1 MSVEQ
6 DPQAGRASSP
16 VTTMTQT
23 TTVTAGVDWAS
34 EDHAVAIVDEQGRPV
49 ERFSVTH
56 TASGLRRMTTRLLRA
71 GVRQVA
77 IERPDGPV
85 VDALLEAELTV
96 FVIDPK
102 QVKNLRSRYGSA
114 GNKDDRFD
122 AFVLADVLRT
132 DRARLRPLTRDSE
145 QTITLRMA
153 VRARQDLVHA
163 RIAMANQLRAH
174 LQTTLP
180 GAIGLFR
187 DIDSAITLRF
197 LVRFP
202 TQDKVDWLSRTR
214 LGNWLR
220 SIGYNHL
227 VNLDRLWE
235 HLHDAPRGTTGVQGA
250 ARAEI
255 TLALVAA
262 LTALKAQIK
271 ALEKQIA
278 DQLTAHPDAAIFTSL
293 PKAGTVRAARL
304 LAEIGDA
311 RGRFPTPE
319 ALACLA
325 GATPSTKQSGKV
337 KVVTFRWAVDKQLRG
352 AVIDFAGDFPPR
364 QRLGRRSLRQS
375 PSTRSRP
382 SPRDPH
388 PGPSLAPHH
397 LALLARPS
405 PLRPRQTQRPP
416 TSPTPSGLT
425 QGYSCR
431 WAMARRWGTL
441 TSTT

>member
-6 DPQAGRASSP
+6 DVGNRRAAAR
-16 VTTMTQT
+16 VTPR
-23 TTVTAGVDWAS
+23 VTAGIDWAS
-34 EDHAVAIVDEQGRPV
+34 EEHAVAVVDDQGRPV
-49 ERFSVTH
+49 DRFCIAH
-56 TASGLRRMTTRLLRA
+56 TGPDLRRLIARLRRW
-71 GVRQVA
+71 GVTEVS

-102 QVKNLRSRYGSA
+102 QIKNMRGRYGSA

-122 AFVLADVLRT
+122 AYVLADVLRT
-132 DRARLRPLTRDSE
+132 DRARIRPLTRDSE
-145 QTITLRMA
+145 QTITLRMT

-163 RIAMANQLRAH
+163 RVAMANQLRAH

-197 LVRFP
+197 LTRFP
-202 TQDKVDWLSRTR
+202 SQDKADWLSRIR

-220 SIGYNHL
+220 SIGYNHQA
-227 VNLDRLWE
+227 NLDRLWA
-235 HLHDAPRGTTGVQGA
+235 HLRDAPRGTTGPQAA

-255 TLALVAA
+255 TLALVAG
-262 LTALKAQIK
+262 LSSLRTQIK
-271 ALEKQIA
+271 ALEQQIA
-278 DQLTAHPDAAIFTSL
+278 DQLAAHPDAAVFTSL
-293 PKAGTVRAARL
+293 PKSGTVRAARL

-319 ALACLA
+319 ALTCLA

-352 AVIDFAGDFPPR
+352 AVMDFAGDSHHANPWAADLYAKAIARGHDHPHATR
-364 QRLGRRSLRQS
+364 ILARAWLHIIWRCWQDGVAYDPAKHNALQRLQRQ
-375 PSTRSRP
+375 
-382 SPRDPH
+382 
-388 PGPSLAPHH
+388 A
-397 LALLARPS
+397 A
-405 PLRPRQTQRPP
+405 
-416 TSPTPSGLT
+416 
-425 QGYSCR
+425 
-431 WAMARRWGTL
+431 
-441 TSTT
+441 

>member
-6 DPQAGRASSP
+6 DPQARRAA
-16 VTTMTQT
+16 TR
-23 TTVTAGVDWAS
+23 VTAGVDWAS
-34 EDHAVAIVDEQGRPV
+34 QDHAVAIVDDQGRPV
-49 ERFSVTH
+49 DRFSVTH
-56 TASGLRRMTTRLLRA
+56 TASGLRRLVARLRRA
-71 GVRQVA
+71 GVREVA

-102 QVKNLRSRYGSA
+102 QIKNIRSRYGSA

-122 AFVLADVLRT
+122 AYVLADVLRT
-132 DRARLRPLTRDSE
+132 DHARLRPLTRDSE
-145 QTITLRMA
+145 QTITLRMT
-153 VRARQDLVHA
+153 VRTRQDLVHA
-163 RIAMANQLRAH
+163 RVAMANQLRAH

-197 LVRFP
+197 LARFP
-202 TQDKVDWLSRTR
+202 SQDKADWLSHAR
-214 LGNWLR
+214 LGNWLA
-220 SIGYNHL
+220 SIGYNHQA
-227 VNLDRLWE
+227 NLDRLWD
-235 HLHDAPRGTTGVQGA
+235 HLHDAPRGTTGGEAA

-255 TLALVAA
+255 TLALVTA
-262 LTALKAQIK
+262 LTALKTQIK
-271 ALEKQIA
+271 ALEQQIA
-278 DQLTAHPDAAIFTSL
+278 HQLAHHPDAAIFTSL

-352 AVIDFAGDFPPR
+352 AVIDFAGDSHHANAWAADLYAKAKARGHDHPHATRILARAWLHVIWRCWQDQVPYDPAKHNAL
-364 QRLGRRSLRQS
+364 QRLQS
-375 PSTRSRP
+375 
-382 SPRDPH
+382 H
-388 PGPSLAPHH
+388 A
-397 LALLARPS
+397 A
-405 PLRPRQTQRPP
+405 
-416 TSPTPSGLT
+416 
-425 QGYSCR
+425 
-431 WAMARRWGTL
+431 
-441 TSTT
+441 